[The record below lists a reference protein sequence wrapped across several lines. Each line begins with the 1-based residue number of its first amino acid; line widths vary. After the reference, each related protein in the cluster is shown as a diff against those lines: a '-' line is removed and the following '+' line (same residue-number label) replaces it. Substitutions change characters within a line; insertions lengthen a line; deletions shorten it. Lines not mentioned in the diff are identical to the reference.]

1 MFNNMSR
8 SPNKPHQSDPDLSIR
23 MKRKHGDDFSD
34 LLTHFSN
41 DIMEKLNT
49 WKLDIGKEISEVN
62 KNLNN
67 IIKQDLTK
75 LNESSERMNNEI
87 STMRSEF
94 VEVKKYVGTLDT
106 KVNDLQNELSS
117 VQQSAQFISDQHDDL
132 NTRLKSL
139 AGNSGRMDKIEA
151 ELNELKI
158 QNRLLNSEINNS
170 EQRDRLLNLEFVGI
184 PEVSG
189 ENLEDIILK
198 IANHVGLHL
207 NREDIVHVNRISS
220 RVKLQG
226 RPRVIIAKLK
236 SRLLRDNFLSLAKKN
251 KVTTKHVDG
260 TGDKPIFIN
269 EHLTVY
275 NKMLLRKC
283 KEAAK
288 NKLYQYVWV
297 KNGRILLKKDDT
309 SSTFRVSDEEDL
321 KKII

>member
-1 MFNNMSR
+1 MSR

-34 LLTHFSN
+34 LFTHFSN

-170 EQRDRLLNLEFVGI
+170 EQRDRLLNLEFAGI

-251 KVTTKHVDG
+251 KPCIK
-260 TGDKPIFIN
+260 FELSN
-269 EHLTVY
+269 EKTC
-275 NKMLLRKC
+275 NK
-283 KEAAK
+283 
-288 NKLYQYVWV
+288 
-297 KNGRILLKKDDT
+297 
-309 SSTFRVSDEEDL
+309 SDEAMESIVAGCCVDQEKL
-321 KKII
+321 ALLANLPRCCVLSVVVGPEGTLESAFF